1 MRSNLCNR
9 ISSIAVGDYKP
20 SIAGD
25 APLPITGVRILS
37 VKILRAWKIRGAM
50 KISML
55 FGGLFYLLRGMLI
68 IFPFLITGLL
78 AALSL
83 HTSLTGDLT
92 PSAQE
97 PLWIIAVAS
106 VAIAFMEEQYFREKE
121 YEAFIISIAGT
132 VLVFGMT
139 ALFYISAQG
148 DIVYMAYLLLALGI
162 ADFILGFEYHK
173 PGHTGRKKVRKA

>member
-1 MRSNLCNR
+1 
-9 ISSIAVGDYKP
+9 
-20 SIAGD
+20 
-25 APLPITGVRILS
+25 
-37 VKILRAWKIRGAM
+37 M

-55 FGGLFYLLRGMLI
+55 FGGLFYVLRGMLI
-68 IFPFLITGLL
+68 IFPFIITGLL
-78 AALSL
+78 AALSV
-83 HTSLTGDLT
+83 HVSLAGDIA

-106 VAIAFMEEQYFREKE
+106 VGIAFLEEHYFRERE
-121 YEAFIISIAGT
+121 YEAFIISITGS

-148 DIVYMAYLLLALGI
+148 DIVYLAYLLLALGV